1 MLRIFDGG
9 IPDRV
14 LGRGSTIALFPVF
27 IHTQKIVSRLC
38 TYKIKKFYKI
48 KKPRLLTPA
57 NNTKCSIYII
67 HEFSIKH

>member
-38 TYKIKKFYKI
+38 TYKIKNFI
-48 KKPRLLTPA
+48 K
-57 NNTKCSIYII
+57 
-67 HEFSIKH
+67 